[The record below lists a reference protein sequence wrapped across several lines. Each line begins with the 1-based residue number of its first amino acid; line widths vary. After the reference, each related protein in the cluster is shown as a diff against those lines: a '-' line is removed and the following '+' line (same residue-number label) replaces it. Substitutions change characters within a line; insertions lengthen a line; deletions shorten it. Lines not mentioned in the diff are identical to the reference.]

1 MNVGDVIIFV
11 YFCNAYKNITMPSS
25 TVTHLMNRRF
35 SLIVIFALLSLHLF
49 ASNIF
54 KVIDNNAGLCDN
66 SVNCI
71 CQDEYRYIWMATA
84 NGLCRYDGLTFT
96 TFRNNPA
103 DKNSIPNNNIHKL
116 LPVRGGLWISS
127 NGWLSFY
134 SFRDG
139 GFHSV
144 LAVDGGRTAKVIS
157 QMNSL
162 VSVGGNIACAN
173 GKMYVKR
180 AQDESLVRLPFA
192 VNALCAYPGQKM
204 VGIGPR
210 GMYLFSSDGRQVLGR
225 CKISFEPTAHTSIYY
240 SRNSHLVYVGNGIG
254 QRSRAFRITGNSIVP
269 AAGAYVPDGLM
280 DVTDYGRGTVFGID
294 GGGIVVST
302 GLTVKRY
309 TPANSSLGADAVYS
323 LLSDRGGN
331 LWVGTYRAGV
341 SMLSQ
346 GRNWFRMLN
355 RSGGAIP
362 YDIVT
367 AVVPSADNI
376 YMGLDGGGLCIYN
389 SRSGTSRT
397 LTTANSNIAGN
408 NVISMQKDGDRLW
421 MAIYTKGLAAYDIST
436 GKFTLYPM
444 PAGSAGNN
452 NVWTICDDGMGR
464 IWVGGPDLMIFDKRT
479 RRFITRKYMLGMD
492 CASIACH
499 GNVVWIGTN
508 NSGIYKMDRRT
519 LKILA
524 HYTTSSKDITLAAN
538 SVRQVFVDASGHLWF
553 SLYYAGF
560 YCLDTRTGSM
570 REFGADDGL
579 ANTYV
584 TSVTEEQSGMM
595 WMGTFDGL
603 YRYNPRTRTFI
614 RFGAGDNIAS
624 TFTYDAAASDGGMMY
639 FGSTKGL
646 LMFRPSVFHYRRR
659 YDVVNFLSLNLQNED
674 HRTFNLYGQSAP
686 EILLAH
692 DQNFF
697 SIKFSVPEIDSPN
710 RVHFSCYLKGL
721 EKAWREMGGN
731 RQVEYTNVPPGKYQF
746 VVRCTDSNGQWG
758 RPSVLSIIV
767 SPPWYATWWARLLW
781 VLIVIGVV
789 VAAFRFYLHELDVK
803 HRVQIVEVQR
813 NTMKRLNE
821 AKMNFYTR
829 VTHELRT
836 PVFLIAAQ
844 IEELVEKKTSTVT
857 VPSSYLD
864 SLYRNSQ
871 KLNRLIS
878 RVMDFR
884 KMDADKM
891 ELNLQQRNVVEFC
904 SNLSEDYESLCGQK
918 NISYDF
924 HCDKDNIPLSFDLD
938 KLETIL
944 TNLVSNAFKYT
955 REGGAVSLAVTDS
968 PDRVTFAVRDNGIG
982 IVEKMRD
989 AIFQNFVRTVRGEAQ
1004 SSGDGVGLA
1013 TVKSLVALHGGM
1025 INVDSEVG
1033 RGSCF
1038 SFFIPK
1044 NMSDGETVDDEPA
1057 ERAAVI
1063 LPAQET
1069 PATEYPVNPTAT
1081 HSVLVIDDERGTVD
1095 LLERN
1100 LSSDFKVFKAYD
1112 GEDGLAVARAQL
1124 PDIIVCDLMMPR
1136 MDGMQFLQTLK
1147 NDKTLQ
1153 HIKVIIFTA
1162 KTSEEDMIRAFDNG
1176 ADAYLT
1182 KPVSLKYLRTRID
1195 RMVAQADNAEVA
1207 ASISKERK
1215 SYNKEEQ
1222 IFLLRCREII
1232 DDNLQ
1237 NEDFSIDMLADRLA
1251 MSHSSLYKKIKTMTG
1266 MSLIEFVND
1275 YKIYRAVQLFRGGV
1289 TSVDAV
1295 CEQCG
1300 FGDVK
1305 NFRQMFKRKMGVSP
1319 KQYVL
1324 NKE

>member
-1 MNVGDVIIFV
+1 
-11 YFCNAYKNITMPSS
+11 
-25 TVTHLMNRRF
+25 
-35 SLIVIFALLSLHLF
+35 
-49 ASNIF
+49 
-54 KVIDNNAGLCDN
+54 
-66 SVNCI
+66 
-71 CQDEYRYIWMATA
+71 
-84 NGLCRYDGLTFT
+84 
-96 TFRNNPA
+96 
-103 DKNSIPNNNIHKL
+103 
-116 LPVRGGLWISS
+116 
-127 NGWLSFY
+127 
-134 SFRDG
+134 
-139 GFHSV
+139 
-144 LAVDGGRTAKVIS
+144 
-157 QMNSL
+157 MNSL
-162 VSVGGNIACAN
+162 VAAGGNIACAN

-180 AQDESLVRLPFA
+180 AQDEHFVRLPFA
-192 VNALCAYPGQKM
+192 VNALCTYPGQKM

-210 GMYLFSSDGRQVLGR
+210 GIYLFSSDGRRVLGR
-225 CKISFEPTAHTSIYY
+225 CKISFEPTVHTSIYY

-254 QRSRAFRITGNSIVP
+254 QRSRAFRITGNIIVP
-269 AAGAYVPDGLM
+269 AVGAYVPDGLM
-280 DVTDYGRGTVFGID
+280 DVTDYGRGIVFGID

-302 GLTVKRY
+302 GSTVKRY

-323 LLSDRGGN
+323 LLNDRGGN

-421 MAIYTKGLAAYDIST
+421 MAIYTKGLTAYDIST

-444 PAGSAGNN
+444 PAGSAGNS

-464 IWVGGPDLMIFDKRT
+464 IWVGGPDLMIFVKRT

-508 NSGIYKMDRRT
+508 NRGIYKMDRRT

-560 YCLDTRTGSM
+560 YCLDTKTDIM

-584 TSVTEEQSGMM
+584 TSVTEEHSGMM

-646 LMFRPSVFHYRRR
+646 LMFRPSVFHYRQR
-659 YDVVNFLSLNLQNED
+659 YDVVNFLSLDLQNED

-686 EILLAH
+686 EISLAH

-721 EKAWREMGGN
+721 EKAWREMGGS
-731 RQVEYTNVPPGKYQF
+731 RQVEYTNVPPGTYQF
-746 VVRCTDSNGQWG
+746 FVRCTDSDG
-758 RPSVLSIIV
+758 RWSQPSVLTVIV

-781 VLIVIGVV
+781 TLIVLCVIII
-789 VAAFRFYLHELDVK
+789 ALKFYLHEIDIK

-821 AKMNFYTR
+821 AKMNFYTL

-844 IEELVEKKTSTVT
+844 IEELVEKRTSIVT
-857 VPSSYLD
+857 VPQSYLE
-864 SLYRNSQ
+864 SMYRNSQ

-878 RVMDFR
+878 RVIDFR
-884 KMDADKM
+884 KMDAEKM
-891 ELNLQQRNVVEFC
+891 VLNLQRRNVVEFC
-904 SNLSEDYESLCGQK
+904 NNLSEDYESLCNQK
-918 NISYDF
+918 DIKFSFACGSSDIQLN
-924 HCDKDNIPLSFDLD
+924 FDLD

-955 REGGAVSLAVTDS
+955 REGGAVSLSLTDRPDDVVFAVT
-968 PDRVTFAVRDNGIG
+968 DNGIG
-982 IVEKMRD
+982 IVEKMHE
-989 AIFQNFVRTVRGEAQ
+989 AIFRNFVRTKRGEAEN
-1004 SSGDGVGLA
+1004 SGDGVGLA
-1013 TVKSLVALHGGM
+1013 TVKNLVELHGGE
-1025 INVDSEVG
+1025 IHVDSETG
-1033 RGSCF
+1033 LGSCF
-1038 SFFIPK
+1038 TFNIPK
-1044 NMSDGETVDDEPA
+1044 NLKDDNIENEEAEPRTVDEESSGEKEILHPMNPA
-1057 ERAAVI
+1057 ALHSI
-1063 LPAQET
+1063 LI
-1069 PATEYPVNPTAT
+1069 
-1081 HSVLVIDDERGTVD
+1081 IDDERDTVD

-1100 LSSDFKVFKAYD
+1100 LASDFKVYKAYD
-1112 GEDGLAVARAQL
+1112 GEEGLQVARAEL

-1147 NDKTLQ
+1147 NDKMLQ

-1162 KTSEEDMIRAFDNG
+1162 KTAEDDMIEAFDSG

-1182 KPVSLKYLRTRID
+1182 KPISLKYLRTRID
-1195 RMVAQADNAEVA
+1195 RMVAQNDNAA
-1207 ASISKERK
+1207 ITSSISKEK
-1215 SYNKEEQ
+1215 KTYNKEEQ

-1232 DDNLQ
+1232 DDNLK
-1237 NEDFSIDMLADRLA
+1237 NEDFNIDMLADRLA
-1251 MSHSSLYKKIKTMTG
+1251 MSHSSLYKKIKAMTG
-1266 MSLIEFVND
+1266 MSLIEFIND
-1275 YKIYRAVQLFRGGV
+1275 YKIYHAVELMRQGQ
-1289 TSVDAV
+1289 TNIDAV

-1300 FGDVK
+1300 FNDAK
-1305 NFRQMFKRKMGVSP
+1305 NFRQIFKRKMGMSP
-1319 KQYVL
+1319 KQYVQQL
-1324 NKE
+1324 